1 MQYTKA
7 LVDLIK
13 EARRRAPAED
23 KPSIKLANPEVLSEL
38 LVLYEKSKDAVFKA
52 VIKEIFT
59 QAGDGWI
66 DRINRPS
73 TPSLSNSTEVP
84 PGYVVKVYR
93 GQTRL
98 EPKAGS
104 GGDRQRSKRVYRG
117 QVVVV

>member
-13 EARRRAPAED
+13 EARRRAPLED

-38 LVLYEKSKDAVFKA
+38 LILYQKSKDAVFKA
-52 VIKEIFT
+52 IIKEIFAL
-59 QAGDGWI
+59 AGDGWSDQI
-66 DRINRPS
+66 G
-73 TPSLSNSTEVP
+73 TPDTAKSNEVP

-98 EPKAGS
+98 EPKPGS
-104 GGDRQRSKRVYRG
+104 DNDQHRSKRIYRG
-117 QVVVV
+117 QVVAT